1 MYLHDGLFLFIFCQ
15 MYLIHFYFVLLLLK
29 SYLFM
34 KVRLKLK
41 VWERQ
46 IETEVF
52 HILIHFPDS
61 WKGPGLGQA
70 DPRNL
75 KIHPGF
81 QCAWQEFQYVCHVP
95 LSFPGPKQRA
105 RSEVGHPGQT
115 PAPYVIF
122 CCVEADSSFTHF
134 TKIHQVYFWTVPFVC
149 STLLEN
155 QPLIVQMFFLRTKF
169 E

>member
-1 MYLHDGLFLFIFCQ
+1 
-15 MYLIHFYFVLLLLK
+15 
-29 SYLFM
+29 M

-105 RSEVGHPGQT
+105 RSEVEQL
-115 PAPYVIF
+115 
-122 CCVEADSSFTHF
+122 EAKMAEWDEDRI
-134 TKIHQVYFWTVPFVC
+134 KQI
-149 STLLEN
+149 EN
-155 QPLIVQMFFLRTKF
+155 Y
-169 E
+169 